1 MPAQLKFPEPE
12 GACAHLFCFSAWQVS
27 LSPLRSIPDVW
38 TDRLNRLSF
47 GLYHQVSNYMKRLIH
62 LRQVITD
69 LIAAGWLNKYTV
81 SAGLF
86 VMWMLFFDKHNFF
99 TQWNL
104 RRSVHQ
110 LESSIE
116 DYREQLANAEAAHK
130 DLMNNKEKFAREKYL
145 MHRPDEDVFLFQ

>member
-1 MPAQLKFPEPE
+1 
-12 GACAHLFCFSAWQVS
+12 
-27 LSPLRSIPDVW
+27 
-38 TDRLNRLSF
+38 
-47 GLYHQVSNYMKRLIH
+47 MKKLIH

-69 LIAAGWLNKYTV
+69 MIAAGWLNKYSV

-86 VMWMLFFDKHNFF
+86 IMWMFLFDKHNFF

-104 RRSVHQ
+104 RMAVHE

-116 DYREQLANAEAAHK
+116 DYRQQLAEAEATHK

-145 MHRPDEDVFLFQ
+145 MHRPDEDIFLFH